1 MASIRLSPSLDGLVD
16 ALASLP
22 GFGPRSAQRAAFF
35 LLQDPKRLERLE
47 RSLAGVREK
56 VRRCRRC
63 RIFCES
69 ELCPVCSDETRD
81 KSLLCVVE
89 SVADELALDASL
101 PWAGLY
107 FVPSGRLNPIEG
119 VGPEEIGLNALIDR
133 IAEDMSSGILREVV
147 VATSYTPEGDATA
160 YYLIA
165 AVKKRWPQLRITRL
179 ARGLPSGLEI
189 EYTDLSTIAGAVY
202 ARRDA

>member
-1 MASIRLSPSLDGLVD
+1 MASLRLSPSLDALVD
-16 ALASLP
+16 ALAQLP
-22 GFGPRSAQRAAFF
+22 GFGPRSAQRAAFH

-47 RSLAGVREK
+47 RALAGVREN
-56 VRRCRRC
+56 VRRCKKC
-63 RIFCES
+63 RVFCES
-69 ELCPVCSDETRD
+69 ELCPICSDETRD

-101 PWAGLY
+101 AWPGLY
-107 FVPSGRLNPIEG
+107 FVLSGRLNPIDG
-119 VGPEEIGLNALIDR
+119 IGPEEIGLTALVDR
-133 IAEDMSSGILREVV
+133 IEADVAAGILREVV

-165 AVKKRWPQLRITRL
+165 AVKKRYPHLRITRL